1 MSRRRSIRPLGAL
14 LVVIAAGALAC
25 ATPGGNDPSS
35 GAAANRIPIPDRY
48 AAARL
53 ELLAAINGDRR
64 AAGVASVDLDSLASV
79 AAQAHAV
86 AMAAGRFFGHYGVL
100 GEAPYERLAA
110 AGETG
115 HVQEN
120 VYRWQLRSMAAVGG
134 VDPWPAFDPRQAHRS
149 LMASSGHRE
158 TILDPHRT
166 HVGLGIAADSAG
178 GAVYVVEEFV
188 ARHAEIEPPRLAL
201 QESVTP
207 LAGRM
212 LDPALRPLLIIL
224 RRDPAGAASGGGPRP
239 GPYTD
244 GHGEGRIVPPWT
256 IGWRPAPLAFELDLG
271 PVLREPGRWY
281 GIVYVAPRRVVESAL
296 AAGAVNTEQGWPGAA
311 FLVDVY

>member
-1 MSRRRSIRPLGAL
+1 MSWRRAVRRSPALGA
-14 LVVIAAGALAC
+14 VVAAGVLAC
-25 ATPGGNDPSS
+25 ATPGGDPSP
-35 GAAANRIPIPDRY
+35 GAGTTWTPILDRY

-53 ELLAAINGDRR
+53 ELLAAINRDRR
-64 AAGVASVDLDSLASV
+64 AAGVGSVDLDSLATV

-120 VYRWQLRSMAAVGG
+120 VYRWQVKSMTSVGG
-134 VDPWPAFDPRQAHRS
+134 VDPWPAFDPQAAHRS
-149 LMASSGHRE
+149 LIASPGHRE
-158 TILDPHRT
+158 TIVDPHRT

-188 ARHAEIEPPRLAL
+188 ARHAEIEPPRLAW
-201 QESVTP
+201 QEAVTP

-212 LDPALRPLLIIL
+212 HDPALRPLLVLL

-239 GPYTD
+239 GPYSD
-244 GHGEGRIVPPWT
+244 GRGEGRIVPPWT
-256 IGWRPAPLAFELDLG
+256 IGWRPALLAFELDLG

-281 GIVYVAPRRVVESAL
+281 GVVYVAPRQVVERAL